1 MTSLDS
7 ALEAAERAAG
17 RDAALLPEAHLD
29 SAGERV
35 PASDAADEAPGLH
48 MKRLSVFQ
56 ISAPH
61 GEPKPVP
68 PFLTGSYLMFTASK
82 FNLLLAFLPL
92 GIAAEL
98 LGWSDGA
105 IFGLNCVAILPLAKL
120 LGDATEQVATHT
132 NETIG
137 GLLNATFGNAT
148 ELIVSVFAL
157 EKGLLGVVKT
167 SLLGSII
174 SNTLL
179 VLGMACIAGGITKP
193 VQTFNSTAASA
204 NTTLLLM
211 SILGMSIPA
220 CLASLG
226 EVRPNGRQDLMISR
240 FTAIV
245 LLFLYCLYIYF
256 QLVTHR
262 KYFEA
267 PPKPAPGV
275 PSGAQPPG
283 VHASSKHA
291 SSSSFVVE
299 ADEDEEQVLF
309 SLKGALFWLAA
320 VTVLIAFLSEFL
332 TGAIEGAARRGGL
345 ATAAA
350 RLCAPPPHRARPSAP
365 LRPSP
370 HRAGATK
377 DYSINQSFV
386 GFVIL
391 PIVGNAA
398 EHATAV
404 TMAYKSKMD
413 LALGVALG
421 SATQI
426 SLFVVPFMVL
436 LGWAIGQPLDL
447 FFGAYETAI
456 TFVATVVVGFAVA
469 DGETNWLE
477 VRARG
482 GSWAAG
488 RAPRAEGWGDGCM
501 REPHPRSAPPGPRPP
516 RAANRHAAILPSR
529 SSQGASLLSAY
540 VIIGASFLFYEHK
553 YA

>member
-350 RLCAPPPHRARPSAP
+350 RRCAPPPHRAPPPPRPSAP
-365 LRPSP
+365 LPTAQARPRTTRSTSP
-370 HRAGATK
+370 SSASSSCRSWATPPSTPPRSRWRTSRRWTWRSASRSARRRKSHSSSSRSWCCSAGRSGSRWTSSSARTRRRSPSSPPSSSASPSRTARRIGSRCARA
-377 DYSINQSFV
+377 V
-386 GFVIL
+386 GFG
-391 PIVGNAA
+391 PR
-398 EHATAV
+398 
-404 TMAYKSKMD
+404 
-413 LALGVALG
+413 GV
-421 SATQI
+421 
-426 SLFVVPFMVL
+426 
-436 LGWAIGQPLDL
+436 
-447 FFGAYETAI
+447 
-456 TFVATVVVGFAVA
+456 
-469 DGETNWLE
+469 
-477 VRARG
+477 
-482 GSWAAG
+482 
-488 RAPRAEGWGDGCM
+488 
-501 REPHPRSAPPGPRPP
+501 REPHQRLAPPGPRPP
-516 RAANRHAAILPSR
+516 RAAERHAAILPSR

-553 YA
+553 YV

>member
-1 MTSLDS
+1 MSSIDAAIL
-7 ALEAAERAAG
+7 AAEREVEAASRSRSICAAPLV
-17 RDAALLPEAHLD
+17 RDAAPIDSLLPPGHED
-29 SAGERV
+29 SAGDLLAPP
-35 PASDAADEAPGLH
+35 PAASALDDAGIELRQHALTAYAGKPAHHEPAP
-48 MKRLSVFQ
+48 
-56 ISAPH
+56 I
-61 GEPKPVP
+61 P
-68 PFLTGSYLMFTASK
+68 PFLVGSWKMFTATK
-82 FNLLLAFLPL
+82 INLMLVFLPL

-98 LGWSDGA
+98 LEWSDGA
-105 IFGLNCVAILPLAKL
+105 IFGLNCLAILPLAKL

-132 NETIG
+132 NDTIG

-157 EKGLLGVVKT
+157 VKGLLDVVQV

-193 VQTFNSTAASA
+193 VQKFNSTAASA

-220 CLASLG
+220 CLAGFG
-226 EVRPNGRQDLMISR
+226 EMKVNGKEDLLISR

-267 PPKPAPGV
+267 EPEVPGGARTPV
-275 PSGAQPPG
+275 LARGAQQPALQLQSHVTRAG
-283 VHASSKHA
+283 
-291 SSSSFVVE
+291 SSSFIMHKT
-299 ADEDEEQVLF
+299 DEEEEILF
-309 SLKGALFWLAA
+309 TLSGALFWLGSI
-320 VTVLIAFLSEFL
+320 TVVIAFLSEFL
-332 TGAIEGAARRGGL
+332 TGAIEGA
-345 ATAAA
+345 
-350 RLCAPPPHRARPSAP
+350 
-365 LRPSP
+365 
-370 HRAGATK
+370 TK
-377 DYSINQSFV
+377 DYSINKSFV

-398 EHATAV
+398 EHATAI

-436 LGWAIGQPLDL
+436 TGWAIGQPLDL

-477 VRARG
+477 
-482 GSWAAG
+482 
-488 RAPRAEGWGDGCM
+488 
-501 REPHPRSAPPGPRPP
+501 
-516 RAANRHAAILPSR
+516 
-529 SSQGASLLSAY
+529 GASLLSAY
-540 VIIGASFLFYEHK
+540 IIIGASFLFYEHK
-553 YA
+553 SE